1 MSFNAAI
8 SRLLIV
14 AMMLAGCSKQPE
26 PASVAAPMVYSV
38 PYVSANTSVAD
49 EGSQEVAKRKAQLA
63 ILDKAIMS
71 DAQGQWAATAK
82 ASSTN
87 ASDATD
93 DNAPHH
99 PFRATGAPDTEHY
112 GDTPTSW
119 ATKTSDGGIEWLE
132 LEYTNPVNA
141 TEVRIRQNN
150 APGAVVKVE
159 LFDESGA
166 AHTVWQGPDTT
177 VYPANEIA
185 WLSAKFDK
193 TSYKTHKLKI
203 TLATNAVSG
212 WNEIDAVQLVGE

>member
-1 MSFNAAI
+1 MPFNAAI
-8 SRLLIV
+8 RWLI
-14 AMMLAGCSKQPE
+14 AALMLTGCSKQSE
-26 PASVAAPMVYSV
+26 PITASTSMVYSV
-38 PYVSANTSVAD
+38 PSVSVNASFAKEEPQDT
-49 EGSQEVAKRKAQLA
+49 AKRKAQLA
-63 ILDKAIMS
+63 ILDNAIRN

-87 ASDATD
+87 ASDARD
-93 DNAPHH
+93 DSAPHH
-99 PFRATGAPDTEHY
+99 PLRATGAPDTEHY
-112 GDTPTSW
+112 GDTATSW

-132 LEYTNPVNA
+132 LEYTKPVNA

-193 TSYKTHKLKI
+193 TSYQTHKLKI
-203 TLATNAVSG
+203 TLATNKVSG